1 MENLEFMSK
10 FKPETRCIKEFKYWI
25 ICVRAKAR
33 TLGDTVILLKREI
46 PSVANMTPEE
56 AVEFPEV
63 IKWYEETC
71 SQKFGALKF
80 NYLMMM
86 MKDNFV
92 HYHAFPRYDKEI
104 NMFDMAWKDEDWPG
118 AINFKEGIIL
128 EDNKIDEIKNYMKD

>member
-1 MENLEFMSK
+1 MDNLDFMSK

-25 ICVRAKAR
+25 VCVRAKAR
-33 TLGDTVILLKREI
+33 TLGDTVILLKRETT
-46 PSVANMTPEE
+46 SVANMTQEE
-56 AVEFPEV
+56 AAEFPEV
-63 IKWYEETC
+63 IRWYEETC
-71 SQKFGALKF
+71 NKKFGALKF

>member
-25 ICVRAKAR
+25 ICVKAKAR
-33 TLGDTVILLKREI
+33 TLGDAVILLKRETT
-46 PSVANMTPEE
+46 SVANMTQEE
-56 AVEFPEV
+56 AAEFPEV
-63 IKWYEETC
+63 IRWYEETC
-71 SQKFGALKF
+71 NKKFGALKF

-92 HYHAFPRYDKEI
+92 HYHAFPRYDKEVEKF
-104 NMFDMAWKDEDWPG
+104 NSVWKDEDWPG
-118 AINFKEGIIL
+118 SINFKEGIIL